1 MDTIREV
8 FRLIF
13 SGDPE
18 LVQILTT
25 TLVMSFF
32 STAVSSLLGFPLGV
46 ALGRKKFRGRN
57 ALLKITNT
65 LMSLPPVV
73 AGLVVF
79 LLFRSVGPF
88 GRLHLLFTVPVMVVA
103 QVVLITP
110 VVVGMTAAATE
121 DKSAA
126 LTETAKGLGLAGTLQ
141 VRLLM
146 RECAAQF
153 VSVVLLAFGRS
164 IAEVG
169 AVALVGGNIQ
179 HKTRVMTTAIMLNTN
194 MGHFETSLALGIILL
209 LLSLVVN
216 VVARS
221 VQEKLK

>member
-126 LTETAKGLGLAGTLQ
+126 LTETAKGLGLAGALQ

-194 MGHFETSLALGIILL
+194 MGYFETSLALGIILL
-209 LLSLVVN
+209 LLSLAVN